1 MRTRPNGENLTIE
14 QEELRGI
21 SRTVAEI
28 EWLLLIMV
36 LLYLTFGGPADE
48 DRPAISA
55 ALFFYG
61 AIILSF
67 RYANFYKT
75 ESRWKITIE
84 TWLMVIFIT
93 WVVWYTDKLA
103 SPLLNA
109 YLLVIITSALT
120 LGKIITLWEM
130 VLVTACFVFLGEYSS
145 IGGLF
150 SLPNAGRLA
159 AALAPI
165 VLVAY
170 VTTMFSADIRYGLNK
185 AVHLSEV
192 DELTGLY
199 NRRGFAMTV
208 DRLFAQAIR
217 YNRPASILMIDLDR
231 LKPLNDSY
239 GHEIGDRMLRLVAKC
254 IKDELRQTD
263 VAARYGGDEFV
274 ALLPET
280 PRSGALDV
288 ASRIR
293 SAVAGSPLNLGDRSL
308 ITSVSIGIA
317 TYPDDGR
324 SLDTLLVQADRAMYA
339 EKQRN
344 HGEPGGSAA

>member
-1 MRTRPNGENLTIE
+1 MRDRPKGENLTIE

-21 SRTVAEI
+21 TRTVAEI

-84 TWLMVIFIT
+84 TWLMVVFIT
-93 WVVWYTDKLA
+93 WVVWYTDKLV

-109 YLLVIITSALT
+109 YLLVIITSALA
-120 LGKIITLWEM
+120 LGKIITLWQM

-185 AVHLSEV
+185 AVRLSEV
-192 DELTGLY
+192 DELTGVY

-217 YNRPASILMIDLDR
+217 YNRSASVMMIDLDK
-231 LKPLNDSY
+231 LKSLNDTY
-239 GHEIGDRMLRLVAKC
+239 GHETGDGMLKLVAKC
-254 IKDELRQTD
+254 IQGELRQTD

-274 ALLPET
+274 VLLPET

-293 SAVAGSPLNLGDRSL
+293 LAVAGTPLHIGEQSL
-308 ITSVSIGIA
+308 IASVSIGIA
-317 TYPDDGR
+317 TYPEDGR
-324 SLDTLLVQADRAMYA
+324 SLDTLLVQADHAMYV

-344 HGEPGGSAA
+344 HGEPAGSAA